1 MVALLFFPLEFVGFA
16 VQVDLPQIAAMDL
29 FVFPTVGFNLLY
41 ALVISSCW
49 ARRIRKLRQRG
60 RTSDSVVHPLAGQ
73 TCPRHPRGD

>member
-1 MVALLFFPLEFVGFA
+1 LEFVGFA

-29 FVFPTVGFNLLY
+29 FVFPIVGFNLLY

-60 RTSDSVVHPLAGQ
+60 GRIGV
-73 TCPRHPRGD
+73 